1 MNTDLVWIHPSQ
13 TVNEGSLAYALNQM
27 GIPTMVTE
35 SGSAFRIRYEYCR
48 QIIDG
53 IFSVM
58 AELGIWKG
66 KTNGKNDVPF
76 INEDKICY
84 LNCEFSGLF
93 VSYKRLKDRVKKGE
107 IIGIIQNPLMGAT
120 EEEVIAPVD
129 GILMTLREHPSVA
142 EGSLVARVIGGG
154 NL

>member
-1 MNTDLVWIHPSQ
+1 M
-13 TVNEGSLAYALNQM
+13 M
-27 GIPTMVTE
+27 
-35 SGSAFRIRYEYCR
+35 SG
-48 QIIDG
+48 
-53 IFSVM
+53 
-58 AELGIWKG
+58 K
-66 KTNGKNDVPF
+66 
-76 INEDKICY
+76 
-84 LNCEFSGLF
+84 F